1 MAVRLHRETEAEA
14 VIELTPEILMAYVDG
29 QLDSA
34 QSREVEAA
42 LADDPAAR
50 EMVARFRRSSEILGA
65 GLDGVLYEPVPQ
77 RLLDAA
83 RGEPA
88 RVVAFRFRTGD
99 VDWTGW
105 PGLAV
110 AASVLLVVG
119 ITVGALLFGTGD
131 DPVMTMAGDPLQH
144 ALESQT
150 SGAPLVTEDGMQVTP
165 LLTFRAADGRPCRE
179 FDREAG
185 DMAVFGV
192 ACRDAQGRWVAQI
205 EIQRGLLPGAA
216 QGQYYL
222 PAAGDTDPVS
232 DVLDLLGVGPALSV
246 DEETQLLESGWE

>member
-1 MAVRLHRETEAEA
+1 MAVPLHRETEAEA

-65 GLDGVLYEPVPQ
+65 GLEGVLHEPVPQ

-88 RVVAFRFRTGD
+88 RVVAFRPRTRD
-99 VDWTGW
+99 QAWHGW
-105 PGLAV
+105 PGLA
-110 AASVLLVVG
+110 AAATVLLVVG
-119 ITVGALLFGTGD
+119 ITAGALLFGSGD
-131 DPVMTMAGDPLQH
+131 QAVMTAASDPMQR
-144 ALESQT
+144 ALESQQ
-150 SGAPLVTEDGMQVTP
+150 SGSPWVAQDGAQVTP
-165 LLTFRAADGRPCRE
+165 VLTFRAADGRPCRE
-179 FDREAG
+179 FESTTG
-185 DMAVFGV
+185 DTASFGV

-205 EIQRGLLPGAA
+205 EVQRGLLPAA
-216 QGQYYL
+216 IQAQHYL
-222 PAAGDTDPVS
+222 PAAGGTDPVS
-232 DVLDLLGVGPALSV
+232 DVLDLLGAGPALTV
-246 DEETQLLESGWE
+246 EEEARLLESGWD